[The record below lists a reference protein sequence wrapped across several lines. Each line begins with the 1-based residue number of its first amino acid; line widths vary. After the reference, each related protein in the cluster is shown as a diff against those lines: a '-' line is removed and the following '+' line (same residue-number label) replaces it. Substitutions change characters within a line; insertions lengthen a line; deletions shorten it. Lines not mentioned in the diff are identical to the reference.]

1 MSSFLLILI
10 LILLFAFAA
19 FFSLAETA
27 IFSTNR
33 YKIRHMASEGN
44 RRAAQLTE
52 WLDAPEQLLSAIL
65 LGSNFANIGAATLS
79 ATLVSKWVL
88 DAGLVDIALIADVK
102 FLDIALIAEAVLLT
116 LFCFLFCELGP
127 KAFAARYPD
136 RIALKVVIPVEICM
150 KILSPLTKAGLK
162 VAGFFFKHVK
172 QGGTTEAVPA
182 SSDELRAIIASSAGE
197 ERTRMLERVMDFSER
212 QVKDAMVPRMEVMA
226 LEMGTA
232 FEDVLKM
239 VETTRYTRVPVYRGT
254 LDNVAGVLHGKDL
267 MPYVHSP
274 RAFRISQLLR
284 KPVFIPDTSKMDSA
298 IRMLQKAQTHMGIV
312 VDEHGGVQGIVTVED
327 LIEQIVGEI
336 QDEHDVEVD
345 AVVAH
350 HDGSKVIDASISVR
364 ELNERLSLEIPESNH
379 YVTLAGFLLRESG
392 KLLKEG
398 DDVIWDGHSF
408 RVEEVMGRRIMR
420 VRYAASPPDHEAE
433 TAPASQKNSETSS

>member
-1 MSSFLLILI
+1 MSSFFLILI
-10 LILLFAFAA
+10 LVSLFAFAA

-27 IFSTNR
+27 IMATNR

-52 WLDAPEQLLSAIL
+52 WLDAPEQLLAAIL
-65 LGSNFANIGAATLS
+65 LGSNFANIGAATL
-79 ATLVSKWVL
+79 AAALVSKWILNEQVL
-88 DAGLVDIALIADVK
+88 E
-102 FLDIALIAEAVLLT
+102 IALIAEAVLLT
-116 LFCFLFCELGP
+116 FFCFLFCELGP

-150 KILSPLTKAGLK
+150 KILSPLTKAGIK

-172 QGGTTEAVPA
+172 EGGITETVPA
-182 SSDELRAIIASSAGE
+182 SSDELRALIASSAGE

-239 VETTRYTRVPVYRGT
+239 VETTRYTRLPVYRAT

-267 MPYVHSP
+267 MPYVRSP
-274 RAFRISQLLR
+274 GAFRISQLLR
-284 KPVFIPDTSKMDSA
+284 KPVFIPDTSKMDIA

-364 ELNERLSLEIPESNH
+364 EMNERLSVAIPESNH
-379 YVTLAGFLLRESG
+379 YVTLAGFLLREAG

-398 DDVIWDGHSF
+398 DEVTWDGHSF

-420 VRYAASPPDHEAE
+420 VRYAASLPDHEAE
-433 TAPASQKNSETSS
+433 TAPASQKNSGTSS